1 MAFSYKNY
9 TESNAVKKLREQLAQ
24 YNAYK
29 ESQAVTDSY
38 NAYKQKEANKIAD
51 WTGGTYGQ
59 ALKDQMDKINNR
71 KQFTYDLNGDALYQ
85 QYKDQYMTQGRLA
98 SADAIGQASAMTG
111 GYGNSYAATVGNQ
124 AYQGYLQKLNDVVPE
139 LYNMAYNRYQQ
150 EGQDMKDMLAMYES
164 AYGREYGEHRDKVG
178 DYNTELA
185 RLQDA
190 YYNEKN
196 FDYNKFSADR
206 TFYNDAY
213 NNERTYDY
221 GQYNDAYN
229 RAFGQYQQGVAEQ
242 QWQKE
247 YNLKKSQADQS
258 ATIKSLQSKISG
270 MINPDDIEVD
280 ENGNITSVKGYNL
293 AGNSSGNK
301 NSGVYTGANIS
312 GFKTDTNDNFKVSV
326 GGKNYTVENKGKVT
340 QNNIKTA
347 LDKQK
352 SANGDILSYGGE
364 AYYNYKGTYYKLGA
378 VGLIGKGD
386 YSKLLSALKG

>member
-1 MAFSYKNY
+1 MAFSYKDY
-9 TESNAVKKLREQLAQ
+9 TESEAVKKLRDQASQYQTYKEAQ
-24 YNAYK
+24 SVVDAYNAYNNH
-29 ESQAVTDSY
+29 Q
-38 NAYKQKEANKIAD
+38 ANKVAD

-59 ALKDQMDKINNR
+59 SIKDQMDKINNR
-71 KQFTYDLNGDALYQ
+71 EKFTYDLNGDALYQ

-98 SADAIGQASAMTG
+98 SADVMGQASAMTG

-196 FDYNKFSADR
+196 FDYNKFSSDR
-206 TFYNDAY
+206 SFYNDAY

-229 RAFGQYQQGVAEQ
+229 RAFGQYQQNTAEQ
-242 QWQKE
+242 QWQQE
-247 YNLKKSQADQS
+247 YDLQKSQADQS
-258 ATIKSLQSKISG
+258 STIASLKQQLKDKEANNAKI
-270 MINPDDIEVD
+270 
-280 ENGNITSVKGYNL
+280 
-293 AGNSSGNK
+293 
-301 NSGVYTGANIS
+301 
-312 GFKTDTNDNFKVSV
+312 
-326 GGKNYTVENKGKVT
+326 VEEMK
-340 QNNIKTA
+340 
-347 LDKQK
+347 
-352 SANGDILSYGGE
+352 
-364 AYYNYKGTYYKLGA
+364 
-378 VGLIGKGD
+378 
-386 YSKLLSALKG
+386 

>member
-1 MAFSYKNY
+1 MAINFSFKDYV
-9 TESNAVKKLREQLAQ
+9 ESEAVKKLKEQAAQ
-24 YNAYK
+24 YETYK
-29 ESQAVTDSY
+29 EAQSVVDAY

-59 ALKDQMDKINNR
+59 SLKDQMDKINNR

-206 TFYNDAY
+206 SFYNDAY
-213 NNERTYDY
+213 NQERTWDY
-221 GQYNDAYN
+221 GQYTDAYK
-229 RAFGQYQQGVAEQ
+229 RAFGEYQQGVAED
-242 QWQKE
+242 QW
-247 YNLKKSQADQS
+247 KKSYDLQKAAASSSGGSVSKQGDS
-258 ATIKSLQSKISG
+258 AKSDFVRFVSAGESKDANG
-270 MINPDDIEVD
+270 KGTGKQVFYRDGKKYEFDKGINP
-280 ENGNITSVKGYNL
+280 
-293 AGNSSGNK
+293 
-301 NSGVYTGANIS
+301 YTGTKNADAKKGTFSN
-312 GFKTDTNDNFKVSV
+312 GYQPNNV
-326 GGKNYTVENKGKVT
+326 GGKKLSKTGKKDYVNGVEQNVWKTPDGT
-340 QNNIKTA
+340 QYIW
-347 LDKQK
+347 D
-352 SANGDILSYGGE
+352 
-364 AYYNYKGTYYKLGA
+364 GTKNRYLRYE
-378 VGLIGKGD
+378 D
-386 YSKLLSALKG
+386 

>member
-1 MAFSYKNY
+1 MAFSYKDY
-9 TESNAVKKLREQLAQ
+9 VESEAVKKLREQASQ
-24 YNAYK
+24 YQTYK
-29 ESQAVTDSY
+29 EAQSVVDSY
-38 NAYKQKEANKIAD
+38 NAYKQQEANKIAD

-213 NNERTYDY
+213 NNERTWDY
-221 GQYNDAYN
+221 
-229 RAFGQYQQGVAEQ
+229 
-242 QWQKE
+242 
-247 YNLKKSQADQS
+247 
-258 ATIKSLQSKISG
+258 
-270 MINPDDIEVD
+270 
-280 ENGNITSVKGYNL
+280 
-293 AGNSSGNK
+293 
-301 NSGVYTGANIS
+301 
-312 GFKTDTNDNFKVSV
+312 
-326 GGKNYTVENKGKVT
+326 
-340 QNNIKTA
+340 
-347 LDKQK
+347 
-352 SANGDILSYGGE
+352 
-364 AYYNYKGTYYKLGA
+364 
-378 VGLIGKGD
+378 
-386 YSKLLSALKG
+386 